1 MQSQEIYRVVCILQ
15 RLFLPVKKQL
25 AVVIEFAKGLNL
37 GFESY

>member
-1 MQSQEIYRVVCILQ
+1 
-15 RLFLPVKKQL
+15 VKKQL